1 MVCGLTDAVRLHVTF
16 ARHAVPPQAL
26 VGEAAWQA
34 VLHPVVCCHWDHQQ
48 DVPHHGTEQA
58 PSHEAVHPKRCCCG
72 HCVVPDTAW
81 EDEGGWVN
89 TPGWYNVLYDTHT
102 VCSGHFV
109 APHTREEDEVRH
121 THLYLSGMIFVCR
134 THSVLI
140 IIIPYSI
147 ECNRNRNKFSM
158 ILDTG
163 NNCYMDNNIWTSK
176 YKLLNHSSLKILVIW
191 DHIY

>member
-1 MVCGLTDAVRLHVTF
+1 MCVLTDAVRLHVTLS
-16 ARHAVPPQAL
+16 RHAVPPQAL
-26 VGEAAWQA
+26 VGEAARQT
-34 VLHPVVCCHWDHQQ
+34 VLHPVVCCCGDHQQ

-58 PSHEAVHPKRCCCG
+58 PSHEAVHPKRSCCG

-89 TPGWYNVLYDTHT
+89 TPGLYNVLYDTHS

-109 APHTREEDEVRH
+109 VLPTGEGDDEARQ
-121 THLYLSGMIFVCR
+121 THLYLSGMIYVCR
-134 THSVLI
+134 THSILI
-140 IIIPYSI
+140 IIIPYWK

-163 NNCYMDNNIWTSK
+163 NNCYMDNNI
-176 YKLLNHSSLKILVIW
+176 
-191 DHIY
+191 